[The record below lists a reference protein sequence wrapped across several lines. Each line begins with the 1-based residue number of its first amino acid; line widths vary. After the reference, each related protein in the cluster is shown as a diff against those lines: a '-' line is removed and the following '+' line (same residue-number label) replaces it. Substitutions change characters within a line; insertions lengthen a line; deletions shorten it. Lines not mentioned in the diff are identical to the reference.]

1 MGKKILIVDAGCTN
15 YGKGGTLSHAF
26 AALAKETLEGLGHT
40 VDVTTVDREFDPQ
53 AEAEKIAAADS
64 VIFQVPGWWM
74 YIPWQLKKYQDLVF
88 VNPKLCG
95 GDGRHRDD
103 PEAKYGTGGFLKE
116 KTYLLST
123 TWNAPLDA
131 FEDPKQ
137 FFEGRGL
144 DGLFMPFH
152 KTMAF
157 IGMQKLPSFM
167 VNDVFKHPTIEADME
182 RFKAHLKTVY
192 CA

>member
-26 AALAKETLEGLGHT
+26 AALAKETLEG
-40 VDVTTVDREFDPQ
+40 
-53 AEAEKIAAADS
+53 EKIAAADS

-88 VNPKLCG
+88 ANPKLCG

-123 TWNAPLDA
+123 TWNAPL
-131 FEDPKQ
+131 
-137 FFEGRGL
+137 
-144 DGLFMPFH
+144 
-152 KTMAF
+152 
-157 IGMQKLPSFM
+157 
-167 VNDVFKHPTIEADME
+167 EAV
-182 RFKAHLKTVY
+182 L
-192 CA
+192 

>member
-1 MGKKILIVDAGCTN
+1 MWLLV
-15 YGKGGTLSHAF
+15 LS
-26 AALAKETLEGLGHT
+26 
-40 VDVTTVDREFDPQ
+40 
-53 AEAEKIAAADS
+53 
-64 VIFQVPGWWM
+64 IFCFKTQE
-74 YIPWQLKKYQDLVF
+74 LKKYQDLVF
-88 VNPKLCG
+88 ANPKLCG

-123 TWNAPLDA
+123 TWNAPLEA

-192 CA
+192 GA